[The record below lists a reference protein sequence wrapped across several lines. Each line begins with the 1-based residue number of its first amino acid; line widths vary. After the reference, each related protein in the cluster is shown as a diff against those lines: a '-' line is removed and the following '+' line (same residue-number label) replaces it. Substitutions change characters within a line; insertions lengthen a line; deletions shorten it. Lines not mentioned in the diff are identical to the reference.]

1 MILLTLAFSIICT
14 CMITTHAQ
22 RPGTGERERSIV
34 RGINQKEMDR
44 LLLLKP
50 IGPPKNDPA
59 KLNALKQVSEDF
71 KRLQELNNKMMAEAW
86 ARPELDY
93 RYLSEMISQIRSR
106 ATRLKTNLALPEP
119 PAEVTKQ
126 AETNYSDAERFRAA
140 LLQLD
145 RHIMSF
151 ATNPLFQEPDVVDVE
166 LANRACR
173 DLLVVVQVSGSLKTS
188 AARLS
193 KAAKNSN

>member
-1 MILLTLAFSIICT
+1 
-14 CMITTHAQ
+14 
-22 RPGTGERERSIV
+22 
-34 RGINQKEMDR
+34 
-44 LLLLKP
+44 
-50 IGPPKNDPA
+50 
-59 KLNALKQVSEDF
+59 LKQVSEDF

-86 ARPELDY
+86 SRPELDY

-119 PAEVTKQ
+119 PAEITKQ
-126 AETNYSDAERFRAA
+126 AEMNYSDAERFRAA

-151 ATNPLFQEPDVVDVE
+151 ATNPLFQKPDVVDVE

-193 KAAKNSN
+193 KAAKN

>member
-1 MILLTLAFSIICT
+1 
-14 CMITTHAQ
+14 
-22 RPGTGERERSIV
+22 
-34 RGINQKEMDR
+34 
-44 LLLLKP
+44 
-50 IGPPKNDPA
+50 
-59 KLNALKQVSEDF
+59 
-71 KRLQELNNKMMAEAW
+71 MAEAW
-86 ARPELDY
+86 SRPELDY

-119 PAEVTKQ
+119 PAEITKQ
-126 AETNYSDAERFRAA
+126 AEMNYSDAERFRAA

-151 ATNPLFQEPDVVDVE
+151 ATNPLFQKPDVVDVE

-193 KAAKNSN
+193 KAAKN